1 MKKILILGANG
12 FIGKNLKEYLS
23 CFSKEYVLYVPNSQE
38 LNLLNEQA
46 VKKYLTNTYF
56 DVIIN
61 AAVCNPIRGH
71 NIDIQCELE
80 QDLRMYYNLKKYN
93 NLYGKMLYF
102 GSGAEYDKSK
112 DISFVT
118 ETEFINNI
126 PLTQYGLAKY
136 IIGKDIEQSSNVY
149 NLRIFGLFGKYE
161 NWRTTFISG
170 ACCKALKGLPITIRQ
185 NVFFDYMY
193 IDDFCKIIKW
203 FIDNKPKYH
212 TYNITTGDKIDL
224 FSLCKLINNVIGKT
238 VPVYV
243 CKDGLG
249 NEYTASN
256 KRLLNEIGDIKFTPF
271 KEAVEGLIKYYQS
284 VLDEIDMYHLLYQN

>member
-12 FIGKNLKEYLS
+12 FVGKNLKEYLS
-23 CFSKEYVLYVPNSQE
+23 QFADEYILQTPSSKE
-38 LNLLNEQA
+38 LNLLNEKD
-46 VKKYLTNTYF
+46 VKNYLNDNYF
-56 DVIIN
+56 DVVIN
-61 AAVCNPIRGH
+61 AAVCNPIRG
-71 NIDIQCELE
+71 NRIDNQTELE
-80 QDLRMYYNLKKYN
+80 QDLRMYYVLKKYN

-102 GSGAEYDKSK
+102 GSGAEFDKTE
-112 DISFVT
+112 DIVAVT
-118 ETEFINNI
+118 ENDFNNNI

-136 IIGKDIEQSSNVY
+136 IIGQDIESSKNIY

-212 TYNITTGDKIDL
+212 TYNITTGNKIDL
-224 FSLCKLINNVIGKT
+224 FSIAKLINNVIEK
-238 VPVYV
+238 PMLVYV
-243 CKDGLG
+243 CKDGLA

-271 KEAVEGLIKYYQS
+271 KDAVEALMEYYQS
-284 VLDEIDMYHLLYQN
+284 ILDEIDIYHLLYQN